1 VQTEDDWRVLN
12 WERGNVVHELSVLN
26 SIRNGIVVLSEGSV
40 EDVVGLEHCLRQP
53 LLTVGNEELTIK
65 IISDSATVLDFSYHV
80 LNCLP

>member
-1 VQTEDDWRVLN
+1 V
-12 WERGNVVHELSVLN
+12 
-26 SIRNGIVVLSEGSV
+26 ILSEGSV